1 MYAFCVTDLKI
12 DMKVVDVGAMSLAG
26 IAYDSIRWLSALKKH
41 LDTAREGKLMTV
53 AAAGKLARRQEDS
66 SSIRSISDPLIY
78 SFISLKQITELCED
92 ILLARP

>member
-1 MYAFCVTDLKI
+1 
-12 DMKVVDVGAMSLAG
+12 MSWAG

-53 AAAGKLARRQEDS
+53 AAAGKLAGRQEDS
-66 SSIRSISDPLIY
+66 SSISDPLIY